1 MRSGL
6 YVPRDQAALAAHAVA
21 EAAAPWL
28 SSWLAPH
35 VAGAYVQVAPASEPL
50 KPPDALLAFDM
61 AVVRAP
67 GRPEAVGTARA
78 SARGTGAPTRR
89 SRRSRPTAR

>member
-1 MRSGL
+1 MMHKNFHSWIEGNL
-6 YVPRDQAALAAHAVA
+6 VAMAIAAAV

-50 KPPDALLAFDM
+50 KPPDATPLRNLAENRK
-61 AVVRAP
+61 VKNRA
-67 GRPEAVGTARA
+67 
-78 SARGTGAPTRR
+78 
-89 SRRSRPTAR
+89 